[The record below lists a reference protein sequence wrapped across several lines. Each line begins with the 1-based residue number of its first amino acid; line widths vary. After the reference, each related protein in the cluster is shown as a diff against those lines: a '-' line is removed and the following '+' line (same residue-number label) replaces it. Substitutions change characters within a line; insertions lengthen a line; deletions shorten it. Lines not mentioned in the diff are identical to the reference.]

1 MRRPPT
7 SILAIGA
14 LFLALGCL
22 DLYLGVAPIVHTARP
37 AGDDLLVAAIGV
49 AALLGGTFL
58 LFGRNW
64 ARWLLAAWM
73 AFHVA
78 VSIFHE
84 PLELLAHVVIFGV
97 ITYFLFRSR
106 VSTFFRRP
114 PGTATS

>member
-7 SILAIGA
+7 SILVIAA

-22 DLYLGVAPIVHTARP
+22 DLYLGGAPILRGHRIAD
-37 AGDDLLVAAIGV
+37 DDLLVSAIGI

-58 LFGRNW
+58 LYGRGW

-78 VSIFHE
+78 LSIFHE
-84 PLELLAHVVIFGV
+84 PLELIAPVVIFGV
-97 ITYFLFRSR
+97 VAFFPFRPG
-106 VSTFFRRP
+106 VSPFFHRP
-114 PGTATS
+114 SGGVAS